1 VIVAKPDGHGTG
13 SRCGVEVCGSML
25 PVSTRKGKGKR
36 MTSRELAI
44 ATYQHSCGLIS
55 DAELWEVLVC
65 YWLAQ

>member
-1 VIVAKPDGHGTG
+1 MSP
-13 SRCGVEVCGSML
+13 
-25 PVSTRKGKGKR
+25 
-36 MTSRELAI
+36 SRELAI